1 MQKVKLGNKTPE
13 IALFKTGIS
22 TLHLTYFCTI
32 KNKIVKH

>member
-1 MQKVKLGNKTPE
+1 MQKAKTGNKAQE